1 MQMEPP
7 LHLPSLGFRRFSKLV
22 QPQLNRPGRPTRGAT
37 GPIEHAPGY
46 GSVYL
51 FPTGVQT
58 VIF

>member
-1 MQMEPP
+1 MQMAPH
-7 LHLPSLGFRRFSKLV
+7 LYLPSLGFSRFSKLV
-22 QPQLNRPGRPTRGAT
+22 QPLLIRPGRQTRGAT

-51 FPTGVQT
+51 FPTSVQT